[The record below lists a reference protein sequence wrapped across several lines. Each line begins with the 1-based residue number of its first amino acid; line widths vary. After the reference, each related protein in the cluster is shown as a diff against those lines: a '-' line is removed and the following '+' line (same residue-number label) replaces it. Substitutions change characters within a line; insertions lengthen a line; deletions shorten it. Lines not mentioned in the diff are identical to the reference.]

1 MYICLDSASPEFV
14 EAVRMEMR
22 AVDPGGTVRV
32 VGSDLDH
39 RTVVAPGEHVINTCA
54 EIFSDGSVADMRWQ
68 DLRLA
73 SKGVRRWTQEV
84 DEHSPTYAGTL
95 TDRIEVHQIV
105 ADALFADGKTKYF
118 DEFGVN
124 YLGRTNLDP
133 RTIVVV
139 DNKGNNKEHSPAK
152 SPEINALLTSLP
164 EEWWTAFAIVSSG
177 HVEKLGNFLEMLSES
192 LPLVYTNG
200 AEAKLKFL
208 GMDYNRIAEPTPD
221 AKYGFSVR
229 EASYRLNWRLAAS

>member
-22 AVDPGGTVRV
+22 SVDPGGTVRV
-32 VGSDLDH
+32 VGADLNH
-39 RTVVAPGEHVINTCA
+39 HTNVSAGEHVLNTYTD
-54 EIFSDGSVADMRWQ
+54 ILYDGTVADLRWQ

-73 SKGVRRWTQEV
+73 SKGVRRWTLRA
-84 DEHSPTYAGTL
+84 DENSPTYAGTL
-95 TDRIEVHQIV
+95 TDSTEVREIV

-118 DEFGVN
+118 NGFGVN

-133 RTIVVV
+133 RTIIVV

-152 SPEINALLTSLP
+152 SPEIDALLSSLP
-164 EEWWTAFAIVSSG
+164 EEWWSSLGIVSSG
-177 HVEKLGNFLEMLSES
+177 NVDKLGDFLDMISES

-200 AEAKLKFL
+200 AEAKLKYL
-208 GMDYNRIAEPTPD
+208 GMDYTRIGNPTPD
-221 AKYGFSVR
+221 VKYGYSVR

>member
-1 MYICLDSASPEFV
+1 VYICLDSASPELI
-14 EAVRMEMR
+14 EAVRLEMI
-22 AVDPGGTVRV
+22 AVSPETPVRVFSESLSHMNVSAGTHILHTNTEIIHTGTVA
-32 VGSDLDH
+32 GL
-39 RTVVAPGEHVINTCA
+39 
-54 EIFSDGSVADMRWQ
+54 RWE

-73 SKGVRRWTQEV
+73 SKGVRRWTQEA
-84 DEHSPTYAGTL
+84 EENSPTYAGTL
-95 TDRIEVHQIV
+95 TDRTEVHEIV

-133 RTIVVV
+133 RTILVV

-152 SPEINALLTSLP
+152 SPEIDALLTSLP

-177 HVEKLGNFLEMLSES
+177 NVDKLGDFLDMLSES

-200 AEAKLKFL
+200 AEAKLKYL
-208 GMDYNRIAEPTPD
+208 GMDYTRIGEPTPD